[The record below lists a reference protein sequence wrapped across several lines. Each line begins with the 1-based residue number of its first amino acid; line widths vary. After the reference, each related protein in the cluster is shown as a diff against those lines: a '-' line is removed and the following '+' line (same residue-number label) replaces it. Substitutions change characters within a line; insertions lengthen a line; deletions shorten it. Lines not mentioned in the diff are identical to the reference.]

1 MNENNDIKE
10 NDLEEKENNKP
21 EYKIEPIGKIVRNDK
36 IKTYKVIIIGQ
47 SGVGKTCISYRIMN
61 NEFNNKTS
69 ATLSLDVS
77 NYQIKINDKIIQI
90 QFWDTCGN
98 DEFAKNTP
106 NLFKNT
112 SIAIIVYAINNK
124 NSFENVSTWNN
135 ILLQYSYECIKYLIG
150 NKADLENEREVS
162 KEEAEQ
168 LKENYNFSNIIE
180 ISAKSGLNIK
190 ELLDD
195 ISINLYE
202 KFEKEKNDE
211 SDKIFLQNK
220 DLQIEDL
227 QRKGTKKKNKINCC

>member
-21 EYKIEPIGKIVRNDK
+21 EYKIEPIGKIDRNDK

-61 NEFNNKTS
+61 NKFNNKTS
-69 ATLSLDVS
+69 VTISLDVS

-150 NKADLENEREVS
+150 NKADLENERVVS
-162 KEEAEQ
+162 KEEGEK
-168 LKENYNFSNIIE
+168 LKENYGFSNFIESSAKTGINIIE
-180 ISAKSGLNIK
+180 
-190 ELLDD
+190 LLEN
-195 ISINLYE
+195 ISISIYE
-202 KFEKEKNDE
+202 KYVKNNADNN
-211 SDKIFLQNK
+211 SADSISLRK
-220 DLQIEDL
+220 EDL
-227 QRKGTKKKNKINCC
+227 KKNKKNKNKRNNCCE